1 MEGRLFL
8 NYPEWQD
15 TADTLHLLLQMG
27 GKVKLAR
34 SIDPF
39 KWRHL
44 RLYLTPDG
52 LTTGLIPGDR
62 SPFYILYNFR
72 RHFVLLRNLMDETA
86 SIPLQ
91 NGLSVARFYRHLN
104 RSLEAIGSP
113 TTIDTAPGSFYNPLP
128 FDRDTRHCA
137 YNRSAVGIWFK
148 NLSFASSAL
157 TRFLKPYRH
166 SIHYPAYYYSTMKLS
181 CYLFYGLPDT
191 SGGDMVLEQALEW
204 GFYELGFYPGDI
216 RLPDS
221 AFFRISCP
229 PAREGKLLKSAR
241 PGKDSLLTLRE
252 IYTAPDPVQSVIA
265 FGRAGLA
272 PLRPEA

>member
-34 SIDPF
+34 TVGSF
-39 KWRHL
+39 KWRHF
-44 RLYLTPDG
+44 RLHLTPDG

-62 SPFYILYNFR
+62 SPFYILYDFR
-72 RHFVLLRNLMDETA
+72 RHQVLFRNLMDEKV
-86 SIPLQ
+86 SIPLH
-91 NGLSVARFYRHLN
+91 NGLSVSRFYRHLN

-113 TTIDTAPGSFYNPLP
+113 TAISTAPGYFYNPLP
-128 FDRDTRHCA
+128 FDRDTRHSA
-137 YNRSAVGIWFK
+137 YSREAVGIWFG
-148 NLSFASSAL
+148 NLSFAYTTL
-157 TRFLKPYRH
+157 TRFLKPYRYT
-166 SIHYPAYYYSTMKLS
+166 IHHPAYYYSTMKLS
-181 CYLFYGLPDT
+181 CYLFYGQPDI
-191 SGGDMVLEQALEW
+191 SGGDMELEQVLER

-229 PAREGKLLKSAR
+229 PAGEGDPIKSAR
-241 PGKDSLLTLRE
+241 PGKNSLLTLQE
-252 IYTAPDPVQSVIA
+252 IYAGTDPEQTVIE
-265 FGRAGLA
+265 FGRAGLMKF
-272 PLRPEA
+272 RPEA